1 MAIDFTGMF
10 TGKRPDPS
18 IVNNNI
24 SGLGPSAQASM
35 QVIQQGEQR
44 ARQGMGSLF
53 GTDFRSPA
61 EQVKEQLTQ
70 LNPNLTA
77 DQPKI
82 VELLRVIDPQA
93 SFAME
98 EEFKVKNA
106 QLRAKQQRR
115 ESLIEQAGALG
126 LENTAE
132 LLRNNGD
139 MNEAAK
145 QIRKIEESDT
155 LASKGIKGKL
165 AVARQYNAPE
175 SILKDIQR
183 GTYNQTSPEELLK
196 VIRGDKADL
205 KAFLNEEGE
214 TVYGRV
220 NEFSA
225 KVYDEET
232 DKWAT
237 PSELGYTPAPVVTK
251 QISSADSVVKQL
263 TAGATKSFLE
273 VNKAAQVALDVLK
286 TTVVSRELLE
296 SGARSGFGTEWA
308 NKSLSI
314 LNSTGLLPEKYMDGV
329 AASKALVASRS
340 KAVLKMIPIFGGG
353 QGFTEQDRLFLVG
366 IAAADASFD
375 TQTIARLLDLEE
387 RAAREAISLNNSS
400 LDQVMKL
407 ASVNGESYPELQ
419 NVFYIT
425 PPAQREVA
433 PVGAGSTMTPETEA
447 YLRAK
452 GLIQ

>member
-1 MAIDFTGMF
+1 MAQTDLAGLLTGITQAPIDPMVT
-10 TGKRPDPS
+10 
-18 IVNNNI
+18 
-24 SGLGPSAQASM
+24 SGNQAQRVA
-35 QVIQQGEQR
+35 R
-44 ARQGMGSLF
+44 AQEYGTQMRQGMGSLF
-53 GTDFRSPA
+53 GVDTRTT
-61 EQVKEQLTQ
+61 KEK
-70 LNPNLTA
+70 A
-77 DQPKI
+77 DQMMAKLDVTKRADRDQMLKI
-82 VELLRVIDPQA
+82 VGNVNPQA
-93 SFAME
+93 AP
-98 EEFKVKNA
+98 V
-106 QLRAKQQRR
+106 LRARFAQMDADMLAKQKRR
-115 ESLIEQAGALG
+115 ESLITQAGKLG
-126 LENTAE
+126 LENTVE

-139 MNEAAK
+139 MTEAAK

-165 AVARQYNAPE
+165 AIARSYGAPE
-175 SILKDIQR
+175 SILKDIQS

-251 QISSADSVVKQL
+251 QISTADTVIQQL
-263 TAGATKSFLE
+263 TKGATTSFLE
-273 VNKAAQVALDVLK
+273 ANKAAQVARKVLE
-286 TTVVSRELLE
+286 TTTISRDLLE
-296 SGARSGFGTEWA
+296 SGARTGFGTEWA

-329 AASKALVASRS
+329 AASKALIASRS
-340 KAVLKMIPIFGGG
+340 LAVLAMIPIFGGG
-353 QGFTEQDRLFLVG
+353 QGFTEKDREFLESISG
-366 IAAADASFD
+366 ANPAYDS
-375 TQTIARLLDLEE
+375 QTIARLLDLEE
-387 RAAREAISLNNSS
+387 SVARNAIQTNNAS

-407 ASVNGESYPELQ
+407 AAAAGEAFTDLNS
-419 NVFYIT
+419 VFYIT

-433 PVGAGSTMTPETEA
+433 PVGTGSTMTPETEA
-447 YLRAK
+447 YLRTQ
-452 GLIQ
+452 GLLDE

>member
-1 MAIDFTGMF
+1 MAQQDLAGLLTGITQAPIDPMAGA
-10 TGKRPDPS
+10 S
-18 IVNNNI
+18 IAQRQLAM
-24 SGLGPSAQASM
+24 GAQAA
-35 QVIQQGEQR
+35 QGL
-44 ARQGMGSLF
+44 RQGMGGLF
-53 GTDFRSPA
+53 NTDTRTT
-61 EQVKEQLTQ
+61 KEK
-70 LNPNLTA
+70 A
-77 DQPKI
+77 DQMMAKLDYTKKADRDQMLKI
-82 VELLRVIDPQA
+82 VGNVNPQA
-93 SFAME
+93 AP
-98 EEFKVKNA
+98 V
-106 QLRAKQQRR
+106 LRARFAQMDADMLAKQKRR
-115 ESLIEQAGALG
+115 ESLITQAGKLG
-126 LENTAE
+126 LENTVE

-139 MNEAAK
+139 MTEAAK

-165 AVARQYNAPE
+165 AIARQYNAPE
-175 SILKDIQR
+175 SILKDIQN
-183 GTYNQTSPEELLK
+183 GTYNQTTPEELLK

-251 QISSADSVVKQL
+251 QISAADSVVKQL

-286 TTVVSRELLE
+286 TTDVSRELLE

-433 PVGAGSTMTPETEA
+433 PVGSNSTLSPATEA
-447 YLRAK
+447 YLREQE
-452 GLIQ
+452 LIDE

>member
-1 MAIDFTGMF
+1 MAAIDYAGLLTG
-10 TGKRPDPS
+10 
-18 IVNNNI
+18 I
-24 SGLGPSAQASM
+24 SGQNQKADPFSMPTAAQQRMAFGAQTSQGM
-35 QVIQQGEQR
+35 QQGL
-44 ARQGMGSLF
+44 GNLF

-61 EQVKEQLTQ
+61 QKIKEQLIQ
-70 LNPNLTA
+70 LNPNSTA

-82 VELLRVIDPQA
+82 VQLLRVVDPQA

-98 EEFKVKNA
+98 EKFKVENA
-106 QLRAKQQRR
+106 KLLANQKRR

-126 LENTAE
+126 LENTAD

-139 MNEAAK
+139 MDEAAK

-175 SILKDIQR
+175 SILKDIQK
-183 GTYNQTSPEELLK
+183 GIYNQTSPEELLK

-205 KAFLNEEGE
+205 KAFLNKKGE

-251 QISSADSVVKQL
+251 QISSADSVIKQL
-263 TAGATKSFLE
+263 TAGATTSFLE
-273 VNKAAQVALDVLK
+273 ANKTAQTARKVLE
-286 TTVVSRELLE
+286 TTAISRDLLE
-296 SGARSGFGTEWA
+296 SGARTGFGTEWA

-329 AASKALVASRS
+329 AASKALIASRS
-340 KAVLKMIPIFGGG
+340 RAVLEMIPIFGGG
-353 QGFTEQDRLFLVG
+353 QGFTDKDREFLESISG
-366 IAAADASFD
+366 ANPSFD
-375 TQTIARLLDLEE
+375 SQTIARLLDLEE
-387 RAAREAISLNNSS
+387 RISRNAIETNNAS

-407 ASVNGESYPELQ
+407 AAAAGETPTDLTS
-419 NVFYIT
+419 VFYIT

-433 PVGAGSTMTPETEA
+433 PVGAGSTLSPATEA
-447 YLRAK
+447 YLREQE
-452 GLIQ
+452 LL

>member
-1 MAIDFTGMF
+1 MAIDYTGMF

-18 IVNNNI
+18 AGVAALPRDL
-24 SGLGPSAQASM
+24 LGQTL
-35 QVIQQGEQR
+35 QGIQQGEQR
-44 ARQGMGSLF
+44 AQQGMGDLF

-61 EQVKEQLTQ
+61 QKIKEQLIQ
-70 LNPNLTA
+70 LNPNSTA

-82 VELLRVIDPQA
+82 VELLRVVDPQA

-98 EEFKVKNA
+98 EKFKVENA
-106 QLRAKQQRR
+106 KLLANQKRR

-126 LENTAE
+126 LENTAD

-139 MNEAAK
+139 MDEAAK

-175 SILKDIQR
+175 SILKDIQK
-183 GTYNQTSPEELLK
+183 GIYNQTSPEELLK

-273 VNKAAQVALDVLK
+273 VNKAGQAAKKILQTNAI
-286 TTVVSRELLE
+286 SRDILGE
-296 SGARSGFGTEWA
+296 GARTGFGTEWA
-308 NKSLSI
+308 NKTLEI
-314 LNSTGLLPEKYMDGV
+314 INTTGLLPEKYMDGV
-329 AASKALVASRS
+329 AASKALMASRS
-340 KAVLKMIPIFGGG
+340 LAVLDMIPVFGGG
-353 QGFTEQDRLFLVG
+353 QGFTEKDREFLTNIKG
-366 IAAADASFD
+366 ADFSLD
-375 TQTIARLLDLEE
+375 SKTIARLLDLEE
-387 RAAREAISLNNSS
+387 RAARQAIELNNNS

-407 ASVNGESYPELQ
+407 AAVSGETPTDLTS
-419 NVFYIT
+419 VFYIT

-447 YLRAK
+447 YLRAQ
-452 GLIQ
+452 GLL

>member
-1 MAIDFTGMF
+1 MAIDYTGMF

-18 IVNNNI
+18 ASVAALPRDL
-24 SGLGPSAQASM
+24 LGQTL
-35 QVIQQGEQR
+35 QGIQQGEQR
-44 ARQGMGSLF
+44 AQQGMGDLF

-61 EQVKEQLTQ
+61 QKIKEQLIQ
-70 LNPNLTA
+70 LNPNSTA

-82 VELLRVIDPQA
+82 VQLLRVVDPQA

-98 EEFKVKNA
+98 EKFKVENA
-106 QLRAKQQRR
+106 KLLANQKRR
-115 ESLIEQAGALG
+115 EALIEQAGALG
-126 LENTAE
+126 LENTAD

-139 MNEAAK
+139 MTEAAK

-165 AVARQYNAPE
+165 AIARQYNAPE

-205 KAFLNEEGE
+205 KAFLNAEGE

-225 KVYDEET
+225 KVYDEVT
-232 DKWAT
+232 GRWAT

-273 VNKAAQVALDVLK
+273 VNKAGQAAKKILQTNAI
-286 TTVVSRELLE
+286 SRDILE
-296 SGARSGFGTEWA
+296 EGARTGFGTEWA
-308 NKSLSI
+308 NKTLEI
-314 LNSTGLLPEKYMDGV
+314 INTTGLLPEKYMDGV
-329 AASKALVASRS
+329 AASKALMASRS
-340 KAVLKMIPIFGGG
+340 LAVLDMIPVFGGG
-353 QGFTEQDRLFLVG
+353 QGFTEKDREFLTNIKG
-366 IAAADASFD
+366 ADFSLDAK
-375 TQTIARLLDLEE
+375 TIARLLDLEE
-387 RAAREAISLNNSS
+387 RSARQAIELNNNS

-407 ASVNGESYPELQ
+407 AAVSGETPTDLTS
-419 NVFYIT
+419 VFYIT
-425 PPAQREVA
+425 PPAQREVT
-433 PVGAGSTMTPETEA
+433 PVGTGSTMTPETEA
-447 YLRAK
+447 YLRAQ
-452 GLIQ
+452 GLL

>member
-1 MAIDFTGMF
+1 MAIDYTGMF

-18 IVNNNI
+18 AGVA
-24 SGLGPSAQASM
+24 GMPRDLLGQTL
-35 QVIQQGEQR
+35 QGIQQGEQR
-44 ARQGMGSLF
+44 AQQGMGDLF

-61 EQVKEQLTQ
+61 QKIKEQLIQ
-70 LNPNLTA
+70 LNPNSTA

-82 VELLRVIDPQA
+82 VELLRVVDPQA

-98 EEFKVKNA
+98 EKFKVENA
-106 QLRAKQQRR
+106 QLLANQKRR
-115 ESLIEQAGALG
+115 ESLIEQAGSLG
-126 LENTAE
+126 LENTAD

-155 LASKGIKGKL
+155 LASKGIKGKI
-165 AVARQYNAPE
+165 AIARQYNAPE
-175 SILKDIQR
+175 SIIKDIQK

-205 KAFLNEEGE
+205 KAFLNAEGE

-232 DKWAT
+232 DQWAT

-273 VNKAAQVALDVLK
+273 VNKAGQAAKKILQTNAI
-286 TTVVSRELLE
+286 SRDILGE
-296 SGARSGFGTEWA
+296 GARTGFGTEWA
-308 NKSLSI
+308 NKTLEI
-314 LNSTGLLPEKYMDGV
+314 INTTGLLPEKYMDGV
-329 AASKALVASRS
+329 AASKALMASRS
-340 KAVLKMIPIFGGG
+340 LAVLDMIPVFGGG
-353 QGFTEQDRLFLVG
+353 QGFTEKDREFLTNIKG
-366 IAAADASFD
+366 ADFSLD
-375 TQTIARLLDLEE
+375 SKTIARLLDLEE
-387 RAAREAISLNNSS
+387 RAARQAIELNNNS

-407 ASVNGESYPELQ
+407 AAVSGETPTDLTS
-419 NVFYIT
+419 VFYIT

-433 PVGAGSTMTPETEA
+433 PVGSGSTLSPATEA
-447 YLRAK
+447 YLRSQE
-452 GLIQ
+452 LIK

>member
-1 MAIDFTGMF
+1 MAIDYTGMF

-18 IVNNNI
+18 AGVAALPRDL
-24 SGLGPSAQASM
+24 LGQTL
-35 QVIQQGEQR
+35 QGIQQGEQR
-44 ARQGMGSLF
+44 AQQGMGDLF

-61 EQVKEQLTQ
+61 QKIKEQLIQ
-70 LNPNLTA
+70 LNPNSTA

-82 VELLRVIDPQA
+82 VQLLRVVDPQA

-98 EEFKVKNA
+98 EKFKVENA
-106 QLRAKQQRR
+106 KLLANQKRR

-126 LENTAE
+126 LENTAD

-139 MNEAAK
+139 MDEAAK

-175 SILKDIQR
+175 SILKDIQK
-183 GTYNQTSPEELLK
+183 GIYNQTSPEELLK

-263 TAGATKSFLE
+263 TAGATTSFLE
-273 VNKAAQVALDVLK
+273 VNKAGQAAKKILQTNAI
-286 TTVVSRELLE
+286 SRDILGE
-296 SGARSGFGTEWA
+296 GARTGFGTEWA
-308 NKSLSI
+308 NKTLEI
-314 LNSTGLLPEKYMDGV
+314 INTTGLLPEKYMDGV
-329 AASKALVASRS
+329 AASKALMASRS
-340 KAVLKMIPIFGGG
+340 LAVLDMIPVFGGG
-353 QGFTEQDRLFLVG
+353 QGFTEKDREFLTNIKG
-366 IAAADASFD
+366 ADFSLD
-375 TQTIARLLDLEE
+375 SKTIARLLDLEE
-387 RAAREAISLNNSS
+387 RAARQAIELNNNS

-407 ASVNGESYPELQ
+407 AAVSGETPTDLTS
-419 NVFYIT
+419 VFYIT

-433 PVGAGSTMTPETEA
+433 PVGTGSTLSPATEA
-447 YLRAK
+447 YLREQE
-452 GLIQ
+452 LL

>member
-1 MAIDFTGMF
+1 MAIDYTGMF

-18 IVNNNI
+18 AGVAALPRDL
-24 SGLGPSAQASM
+24 LGQTL
-35 QVIQQGEQR
+35 QGIQQGEQR
-44 ARQGMGSLF
+44 AQQGMGDLF

-61 EQVKEQLTQ
+61 QKIKEQLIQ
-70 LNPNLTA
+70 LNPNSTA

-82 VELLRVIDPQA
+82 VQLLRVVDPQA

-98 EEFKVKNA
+98 EKFKVENA
-106 QLRAKQQRR
+106 KLLANQKRR

-126 LENTAE
+126 LENTAD

-175 SILKDIQR
+175 SILKDIQK
-183 GTYNQTSPEELLK
+183 GIYNQTSPEELLK

-205 KAFLNEEGE
+205 KAFLNKKGE

-251 QISSADSVVKQL
+251 QISSADSVIKQL
-263 TAGATKSFLE
+263 TAGATTSFLE
-273 VNKAAQVALDVLK
+273 ANKTAQTARKVLE
-286 TTVVSRELLE
+286 TTAISRDLLE
-296 SGARSGFGTEWA
+296 SGARTGFGTEWA

-329 AASKALVASRS
+329 AASKALIASRS
-340 KAVLKMIPIFGGG
+340 RAVLEMIPIFGGG
-353 QGFTEQDRLFLVG
+353 QGFTDKDREFLESISG
-366 IAAADASFD
+366 ANPSFD
-375 TQTIARLLDLEE
+375 SQTIARLLDLEE
-387 RAAREAISLNNSS
+387 RISRNAIETNNAS

-407 ASVNGESYPELQ
+407 AAAAGETPTDLTS
-419 NVFYIT
+419 VFYIT

-433 PVGAGSTMTPETEA
+433 PVGAGSTLSPATEA
-447 YLRAK
+447 YLREQE
-452 GLIQ
+452 LL

>member
-1 MAIDFTGMF
+1 MAIDYTGMF

-18 IVNNNI
+18 AGVA
-24 SGLGPSAQASM
+24 GMPRDLLGQTL
-35 QVIQQGEQR
+35 QGIQQGEQR
-44 ARQGMGSLF
+44 AQQGMGDLF

-61 EQVKEQLTQ
+61 QKIKEQLIQ
-70 LNPNLTA
+70 LNPNSTA

-82 VELLRVIDPQA
+82 VQLLRVVDPQA

-98 EEFKVKNA
+98 EKFKVENA
-106 QLRAKQQRR
+106 KLLANQKRR

-126 LENTAE
+126 LENTAD

-139 MNEAAK
+139 MDEAAK

-175 SILKDIQR
+175 SILKDIQK
-183 GTYNQTSPEELLK
+183 GIYNQTSPEELLK

-205 KAFLNEEGE
+205 KAFLNKKGE

-263 TAGATKSFLE
+263 TAGATTSFLE
-273 VNKAAQVALDVLK
+273 VNKAGQAAKKILQTNAI
-286 TTVVSRELLE
+286 SRDILGE
-296 SGARSGFGTEWA
+296 GARTGFGTEWA
-308 NKSLSI
+308 NKTLEI
-314 LNSTGLLPEKYMDGV
+314 INTTGLLPEKYMDGV
-329 AASKALVASRS
+329 AASKALMASRS
-340 KAVLKMIPIFGGG
+340 LAVLDMIPVFGGG
-353 QGFTEQDRLFLVG
+353 QGFTEKDREFLTNIKG
-366 IAAADASFD
+366 ADFSLD
-375 TQTIARLLDLEE
+375 SKTIARLLDLEE
-387 RAAREAISLNNSS
+387 RAARQAIELNNNS

-407 ASVNGESYPELQ
+407 AAVSGETPTDLTS
-419 NVFYIT
+419 VFYIT

-433 PVGAGSTMTPETEA
+433 PVGTGSTMTPETEA
-447 YLRAK
+447 YLRAQ
-452 GLIQ
+452 GLL

>member
-1 MAIDFTGMF
+1 MAIDYTGMF
-10 TGKRPDPS
+10 TGQRP
-18 IVNNNI
+18 N
-24 SGLGPSAQASM
+24 PSAGVAGMPRDLLGQTL
-35 QVIQQGEQR
+35 QGIQQGEQR
-44 ARQGMGSLF
+44 AQQGMGDLF

-61 EQVKEQLTQ
+61 QKIKEQLIQ
-70 LNPNLTA
+70 LNPKKTA

-98 EEFKVKNA
+98 EKFKVENA
-106 QLRAKQQRR
+106 QLLANQQRR
-115 ESLIEQAGALG
+115 EALIEQAGALG

-139 MNEAAK
+139 MTEAAK

-155 LASKGIKGKL
+155 LASKGIKGKI
-165 AVARQYNAPE
+165 AIARQYNAPE
-175 SILKDIQR
+175 SILKDIQK

-205 KAFLNEEGE
+205 KPFLNTAGE

-232 DKWAT
+232 DRWAT

-273 VNKAAQVALDVLK
+273 VNKAGQAAKKILQTNAI
-286 TTVVSRELLE
+286 SRDILE
-296 SGARSGFGTEWA
+296 EGARTGFGTEWA
-308 NKSLSI
+308 NKTLEI
-314 LNSTGLLPEKYMDGV
+314 INTTGLLPEKYMDGV
-329 AASKALVASRS
+329 AASKALMASRS
-340 KAVLKMIPIFGGG
+340 LAVLDMIPVFGGG
-353 QGFTEQDRLFLVG
+353 QGFTEKDREFLTNIKG
-366 IAAADASFD
+366 ADFSLDAK
-375 TQTIARLLDLEE
+375 TIARLLDLEE
-387 RAAREAISLNNSS
+387 RSARQAIELNNNS

-407 ASVNGESYPELQ
+407 AAVSGETPTDLTS
-419 NVFYIT
+419 VFYIT
-425 PPAQREVA
+425 PPAQREVT
-433 PVGAGSTMTPETEA
+433 PVGTGSTMTPETEA
-447 YLRAK
+447 YLRAQ
-452 GLIQ
+452 GLLQ

>member
-1 MAIDFTGMF
+1 MAIDYTGMF

-18 IVNNNI
+18 AGVAGMPRDLL
-24 SGLGPSAQASM
+24 GLTLQG
-35 QVIQQGEQR
+35 IQQGEQR
-44 ARQGMGSLF
+44 AQQGMGDLF

-61 EQVKEQLTQ
+61 QKIKEQLIQ
-70 LNPNLTA
+70 LNPNSTA

-82 VELLRVIDPQA
+82 VELLRVVDPQA

-98 EEFKVKNA
+98 EKFKVENA
-106 QLRAKQQRR
+106 KLLANQKRR

-126 LENTAE
+126 LENTAD

-175 SILKDIQR
+175 SILKDIQK
-183 GTYNQTSPEELLK
+183 GIYNQTSPEELLK

-232 DKWAT
+232 DQWAT

-273 VNKAAQVALDVLK
+273 VNKAGQAAKKILQTNAI
-286 TTVVSRELLE
+286 SRDILGE
-296 SGARSGFGTEWA
+296 GARTGFGTEWA
-308 NKSLSI
+308 NKTLEI
-314 LNSTGLLPEKYMDGV
+314 INTTGLLPEKYMDGV
-329 AASKALVASRS
+329 AASKALMASRS
-340 KAVLKMIPIFGGG
+340 LAVLDMIPVFGGG
-353 QGFTEQDRLFLVG
+353 QGFTEKDREFLTNIKG
-366 IAAADASFD
+366 ADFSLD
-375 TQTIARLLDLEE
+375 GKTIARLLDLEE
-387 RAAREAISLNNSS
+387 RAARQAIELNNNS

-407 ASVNGESYPELQ
+407 AAVSGETPTDLTS
-419 NVFYIT
+419 VFYIT

-433 PVGAGSTMTPETEA
+433 PVGTGSTMTPETEA
-447 YLRAK
+447 YLRAQ
-452 GLIQ
+452 GLL

>member
-1 MAIDFTGMF
+1 MAIDYTGMF
-10 TGKRPDPS
+10 TGQRP
-18 IVNNNI
+18 N
-24 SGLGPSAQASM
+24 PSAGVAGMPRDLLGQTL
-35 QVIQQGEQR
+35 QGIQQGEQR
-44 ARQGMGSLF
+44 AQQGMGDLF

-61 EQVKEQLTQ
+61 QKIKEQLIQ
-70 LNPNLTA
+70 LNPNSTA

-82 VELLRVIDPQA
+82 VELLRVVDPQA

-98 EEFKVKNA
+98 EKFKVENA
-106 QLRAKQQRR
+106 QLLANQKRR

-139 MNEAAK
+139 MKEAAQ

-155 LASKGIKGKL
+155 LASKGIKGKV

-175 SILKDIQR
+175 SILKDIQS

-205 KAFLNEEGE
+205 KAFLNTAGE

-225 KVYDEET
+225 KVYDEVT
-232 DKWAT
+232 NRWAT

-273 VNKAAQVALDVLK
+273 VNKAGQAAKKILQTNVI
-286 TTVVSRELLE
+286 SRDILE
-296 SGARSGFGTEWA
+296 EGARTGFGTEWA
-308 NKSLSI
+308 NKTLEI
-314 LNSTGLLPEKYMDGV
+314 INTTGLLPEKYMDGV
-329 AASKALVASRS
+329 AASKALMASRS
-340 KAVLKMIPIFGGG
+340 LAVLDMIPVFGGG
-353 QGFTEQDRLFLVG
+353 QGFTEKDREFLTNIKG
-366 IAAADASFD
+366 ADFSLDAK
-375 TQTIARLLDLEE
+375 TIARLLDLEE
-387 RAAREAISLNNSS
+387 RSARQAIELNNNS

-407 ASVNGESYPELQ
+407 AAVSGESPTDLTS
-419 NVFYIT
+419 VFYIT

-433 PVGAGSTMTPETEA
+433 PVGTGSTMTPETEA
-447 YLRAK
+447 YLRAQ
-452 GLIQ
+452 GLLQ